1 MPPSLYEKSLLLV
14 TRIDKILTERD
25 RTKVLRRLTAET
37 EGLFSGLFPIS
48 LVAAVAAGDD
58 VEKWVES
65 GAEAFTDRLID
76 LVQELVS
83 EKENSAQNTD
93 QFEYG
98 TEYVVPENSA
108 QSTVERMSENPVGLE
123 EEPVHDL
130 LANQDYEDEDD
141 SYFDDAYETVTEV
154 AAEENP
160 DMSVLSQLNGAV
172 SDPAAVDG
180 FEEAFEQEVEPTPLT
195 LTNRVD
201 QDAPASTPKSDL
213 LPPLNPIEETAPTG
227 SVMPR
232 RVRRLSSD
240 GTPRSSQRPAR
251 PMTAVDDVSNTARPK
266 ASLSPLNSLSNL
278 RGVFANDN
286 VQSGHDET

>member
-1 MPPSLYEKSLLLV
+1 M
-14 TRIDKILTERD
+14 
-25 RTKVLRRLTAET
+25 
-37 EGLFSGLFPIS
+37 
-48 LVAAVAAGDD
+48 
-58 VEKWVES
+58 
-65 GAEAFTDRLID
+65 
-76 LVQELVS
+76 
-83 EKENSAQNTD
+83 
-93 QFEYG
+93 
-98 TEYVVPENSA
+98 PENSA

-251 PMTAVDDVSNTARPK
+251 PMTAVDDVSNMARPK